1 MPYRGRRF
9 SLTIVYLEITMT
21 EIKNDHVSCT
31 PGNEDNDPGDFAIIP
46 NDTPPVEL
54 SDQDGNVFNIIG
66 LCRRAGKKA
75 GWDSDQLSAFVKEAT
90 SGDYDKALQTAMKYF
105 DVS

>member
-1 MPYRGRRF
+1 
-9 SLTIVYLEITMT
+9 MT
-21 EIKNDHVSCT
+21 ELKIDVVSCT

-54 SDQDGNVFNIIG
+54 TNQDGNVFNILGI
-66 LCRRAGKKA
+66 CRRAGKKA
-75 GWDSDQLSAFVKEAT
+75 GWNRDQIAAFTQEAT
-90 SGDYDKALQTAMKYF
+90 SGDYDKAIQTAMKYF